1 VPRTHIPKEVFTMT
15 KIAIFLTLLITALI
29 CGLPAAP
36 AQAQAARTF
45 ISAAGS
51 DSNNCI
57 NVATPCRHLAT
68 AFAATVANGE
78 IYVLDP
84 ANYGSLTITHAVSIE
99 GHGWASIAP
108 VTGQA
113 AITINASSGDKI
125 NIIGVVLDGTSI
137 ANTNGIAFNS
147 GGSLVVRDSVIRNFT
162 NFGIFF
168 SPTTSSTQ
176 FFAANTLIS
185 DNGLEAIVISPNLPG
200 TAIGALDHVELVN
213 NLGDGLLVATS
224 TGQTVKFSISASV
237 IENNEDG
244 IGLNG
249 AAGGTGNLVIRNCTI
264 ANHPTGNGIFAQ
276 GSGANIRVT
285 RTAITNNS
293 SGWSTTSSGTV
304 TSYADNLIDGNTS
317 NNSEPPG
324 PGTYH

>member
-1 VPRTHIPKEVFTMT
+1 MT
-15 KIAIFLTLLITALI
+15 KIAFLLTVLVTGLV

-45 ISAAGS
+45 LSAAGS
-51 DSNNCI
+51 DSNNCT

-68 AFAATVANGE
+68 AFAATAANGE

-84 ANYGSLTITHAVSIE
+84 ANYGSLTITRAVSIE

-113 AITINASSGDKI
+113 AITINANPGDKI
-125 NIIGVVLDGTSI
+125 NIIGVVLDGTNVAS
-137 ANTNGIAFNS
+137 TTGIAFNA

-162 NFGIFF
+162 SFGIFYA
-168 SPTTSSTQ
+168 PTSSSTQ
-176 FFAANTLIS
+176 FFVANTLIS
-185 DNGLEAIVISPNLPG
+185 DNGIDAIQIDPPLPG

-213 NLGDGLLVATS
+213 NLGDGLRVATS
-224 TGQTVKFSISASV
+224 TGQTIKFSISDSV

-244 IGLNG
+244 IALNG
-249 AAGGTGNLVIRNCTI
+249 SSGGTGNIVIRNCTI
-264 ANHPTGNGIFAQ
+264 ANHATGNGISAQ

-285 RTAITNNS
+285 RTAITNND
-293 SGWSTTSSGTV
+293 SGWSTSSSGTV

-317 NNSEPPG
+317 NNTEPPG
-324 PGTYH
+324 PGSYH